1 MKFTKIGSLLFV
13 VVIGLAAAFGYLWL
27 LGTTAAVLAQEPQ
40 EQALTGPVNLEPG
53 MQQPVPQ
60 IIHIIAFTD
69 PAVHVVQDLA
79 GNAIG
84 EGVHLGEARC
94 RGDKCH
100 KKIQLDLLVG
110 SGQVM
115 YEYQFK
121 ALQALDS
128 EARRS
133 VVAGTGTIYR
143 GPQRAR
149 FLFTA
154 TFEDNG
160 DGTVSVTYV
169 ATRPDA
175 SFRIPSLPG
184 AFVISSRP

>member
-1 MKFTKIGSLLFV
+1 MKFTKIGALLFV
-13 VVIGLAAAFGYLWL
+13 VVTGLVAGFSSLWL
-27 LGTTAAVLAQEPQ
+27 LGTTTAVLAQEPQ
-40 EQALTGPVNLEPG
+40 AQVLTEPVSLEPW
-53 MQQPVPQ
+53 MQQPAPQ

-84 EGVHLGEARC
+84 EGVHLGEAKC
-94 RGDKCH
+94 RGDNCN
-100 KKIQLDLLVG
+100 KKIQLDLQGV
-110 SGQVM
+110 SGRVM

-133 VVAGTGTIYR
+133 VVAGTGTIYQ
-143 GPQRAR
+143 GSQRAR

-169 ATRPDA
+169 AARPDA
-175 SFRIPSLPG
+175 SFRIPNLPG
-184 AFVISSRP
+184 AFVVSSRP